1 MAGWHCGLQAPPY
14 CMQIFDPVLVMRL
27 LIPLLLIA
35 VMPAGARAQ
44 QVPDTTFD
52 VTVARPAFGARAPLV
67 LIDEAHNNFH
77 TSTGRYRPFANLLR
91 NDGFRVATND
101 RPLSARALA
110 EAHILVIAN
119 ALPPE
124 SAARHESAEPA
135 FTADEAEALWQWVN
149 GGGALLLIAD
159 HAPFGGAA
167 GILAQRFDVNFGD
180 GFVYDTAH
188 YLTSFGARN
197 LPGVASIMVF
207 SRENGLLGTHP
218 ILQGRDP
225 RERIERVV
233 AFTGQSMSVP
243 SRASVLLHLSPT
255 AKEARS
261 REHLAGWG
269 GTPVGG
275 RAMGLAMSF
284 GRGRVVILGEAAMMS
299 AQVANGNPETRQPGM
314 LMGMNHPGSD
324 DKQFA
329 LNVMRWL
336 ARELPD

>member
-1 MAGWHCGLQAPPY
+1 
-14 CMQIFDPVLVMRL
+14 MRL
-27 LIPLLLIA
+27 LIASLFIA
-35 VMPAGARAQ
+35 GFATVTPAQ
-44 QVPDTTFD
+44 QVPDTIFD
-52 VTVARPAFGARAPLV
+52 VSVARPAFGARAPVV
-67 LIDEAHNNFH
+67 LIDEGHNNFH

-91 NDGFRVATND
+91 NDGFRVAANA
-101 RPLSARALA
+101 RPLSGSALA

-119 ALPPE
+119 ALPPQ
-124 SAARHESAEPA
+124 AAAQQQSVAPA
-135 FTADEAEALWQWVN
+135 FTAAEAEALWTWVN
-149 GGGALLLIAD
+149 AGGALLLIAD

-167 GILAQRFDVNFGD
+167 GILAERFGVHFGD
-180 GFVYDTAH
+180 GFVYDTAN
-188 YLTSFGARN
+188 YLTTFGARN

-207 SRENGLLGTHP
+207 SRDNELLGIHP

-225 RERIERVV
+225 RERIDRVV

-243 SRASVLLHLSPT
+243 SRASVLLRLSPT

-261 REHLAGWG
+261 REHLAEWG

-314 LMGMNHPGSD
+314 QMGMNHPGSD

-336 ARELPD
+336 ARALPD